1 MYINELCCAQL
12 LPTMERQTKY
22 HEQRVTVI
30 ANDGT
35 SDKISRTASDKI
47 STLDIV
53 YKSND

>member
-35 SDKISRTASDKI
+35 SDKISRTASDEI
-47 STLDIV
+47 SALDIV